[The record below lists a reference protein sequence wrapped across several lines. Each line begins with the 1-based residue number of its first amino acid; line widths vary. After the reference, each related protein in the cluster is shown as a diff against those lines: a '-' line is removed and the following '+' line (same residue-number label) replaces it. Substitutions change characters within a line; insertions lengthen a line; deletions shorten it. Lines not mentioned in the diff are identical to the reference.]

1 MTFRRELRTILDVA
15 VPVIIAELGWMFMG
29 VVDAMMVGR
38 LGPIALGAVSL
49 GNAAFD
55 VAAIFGIGLV
65 LGLDTKV
72 SQAFG
77 AGRDEECDRWLW
89 QGVYLAIFATPLLM
103 LAVVASVPIMGFA
116 NVNRPVLFEAVPYL
130 NALNWSILPLLL
142 YSAIRRYLQGITR
155 LKPVVFALVS
165 ANLVNVAGNY
175 LLIEPF
181 GLAGVGWST
190 CLSRIYMFAV
200 LIGYTYVYKREAFH
214 RVSKPIVVEIRELLR
229 LGAPAAGQIL
239 LEVGVF
245 ATATTLAGRLNAESI
260 AAHHVVLMIAGTT
273 FMVPLGMSSAGAVL
287 VGQAIGRG
295 APREAKRAG
304 WHTIGLAAA
313 FMSVMAIVLLA
324 VPGPFLGAFTKNSEV
339 LALATQ
345 LLFAAAVFQ
354 IFDGIQVTSTG
365 VLRGAGNTK
374 TPMFANLMA
383 HWLVGLPTGYFLC
396 FSLGF
401 GVYGLWLGLSTG
413 LILTALLLSFVW
425 WRQHV

>member
-38 LGPIALGAVSL
+38 LGPTALGAVSL

-103 LAVVASVPIMGFA
+103 LAVAASVPVMRLA
-116 NVNRPVLFEAVPYL
+116 DVNKPVLHEAVPYL
-130 NALNWSILPLLL
+130 NPLNWSVLPLLL
-142 YSAIRRYLQGITR
+142 YSAVRRYLQGITR

-175 LLIEPF
+175 LLIGPF

-200 LIGYTYVYKREAFH
+200 LIGYTYLYKKEAF
-214 RVSKPIVVEIRELLR
+214 RRLSKPVADEIRELLR

-313 FMSVMAIVLLA
+313 FMSVMAVVLLA
-324 VPGPFLGAFTKNSEV
+324 APGPFLGAFTKNTEV

-345 LLFAAAVFQ
+345 LLFAAAIFQ

-365 VLRGAGNTK
+365 VLRGAGNTR

-401 GVYGLWLGLSTG
+401 GVYGLWLGLSAG
-413 LILTALLLSFVW
+413 LIITALLLSFVW